1 MNPFYMLF
9 VGVVIGVFFT
19 CFLVS
24 RLVIGTLK
32 TRRDEYDG
40 EVYLYVELDRP
51 YYPKH
56 KYVVMRV
63 DNSRR

>member
-1 MNPFYMLF
+1 ML
-9 VGVVIGVFFT
+9 VIGIIIGFVLGFIFAVL
-19 CFLVS
+19 CIS

-40 EVYLYVELDRP
+40 EVYMYVELDRP
-51 YYPKH
+51 YAPKH
-56 KYVVMRV
+56 NYVVMRV